1 MARLTLKWGAKIIQN
16 EGFVNINLKV
26 FVPENLSYFCS
37 MKNVAVIGGGT
48 MGNGIAHVF
57 AQSGY
62 SVTLIDIKQEMLEKA
77 IATITKNMDRM
88 IAKEKITAEQKDQ
101 ALANIQT
108 TTDLKSGVLSADLVV
123 EAATENVE
131 IKLQLFRNID
141 EFAPK
146 NCVLASNT
154 SSISITKIASVTS
167 RPEKVIGMHFMNP
180 VPVMKLVEVIEG
192 FKTDK
197 QVTADIME
205 LSKKLGKIPALTQD
219 YPGFIANRIL
229 MPMINEAIISLHE
242 GVAGVTEID
251 TIMKLGM
258 AHPMGPLQLADFI
271 GLDVCLAIL
280 NVLYDGLG
288 NTKYAPCP
296 LLVNMV
302 TSGDLGVKS
311 GRGFYDY
318 GHGTKELIVAP
329 NFQ

>member
-1 MARLTLKWGAKIIQN
+1 
-16 EGFVNINLKV
+16 
-26 FVPENLSYFCS
+26 
-37 MKNVAVIGGGT
+37 MKNISVIGGGT

-62 SVTLIDIKQEMLEKA
+62 QVTLIDIKQEMLDKA
-77 IATITKNMDRM
+77 VATITKNMDRL
-88 IAKEKITAEQKDQ
+88 IAKEKLTETEKNE
-101 ALANIQT
+101 ALSRLHT
-108 TTDLKSGVLSADLVV
+108 TTDLKSGVSNADLVV
-123 EAATENVE
+123 EAATENVT
-131 IKLQLFRNID
+131 IKLQLFRDID
-141 EFAPK
+141 AAAPAHAI
-146 NCVLASNT
+146 LASNT
-154 SSISITKIASVTS
+154 SSISITKIASVTG

-197 QVTADIME
+197 SVTDTIFD
-205 LSKKLGKIPALTQD
+205 LSRKLGKIPALTQD

-242 GVAGVTEID
+242 GVAEVEEID

-280 NVLYDGLG
+280 NVLHDGLG
-288 NTKYAPCP
+288 NPKYAPCP

-318 GHGTKELIVAP
+318 SHGGKELVVAP
-329 NFQ
+329 NFHGRN